1 MCVCVCVCVVFV
13 QSCWLFNR
21 AASFNEGPLELGCNK
36 HALQVCL
43 FICCITSFAFVYFCF
58 PLFVFASAF
67 AFAFVVFGCSIV
79 QHRSTRGSNWD
90 VTNMLCRYVCLFF
103 ALLLLLLFTF
113 AFRFLFL
120 LLFLLLLCLAV
131 QSCSIVQRGDRIGM

>member
-43 FICCITSFAFVYFCF
+43 FICCVTSFAFVYLAFVYFCF
-58 PLFVFASAF
+58 PLFV
-67 AFAFVVFGCSIV
+67 
-79 QHRSTRGSNWD
+79 
-90 VTNMLCRYVCLFF
+90 
-103 ALLLLLLFTF
+103 LLLLLL
-113 AFRFLFL
+113 
-120 LLFLLLLCLAV
+120 LCLFNRVASFNEV
-131 QSCSIVQRGDRIGM
+131 PLELGCNKH